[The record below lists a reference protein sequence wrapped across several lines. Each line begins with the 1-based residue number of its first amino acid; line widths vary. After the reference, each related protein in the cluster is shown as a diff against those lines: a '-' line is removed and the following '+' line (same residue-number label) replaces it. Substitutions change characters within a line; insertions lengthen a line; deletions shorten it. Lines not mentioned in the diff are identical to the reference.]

1 MAEPSGTSPDRNASP
16 GDGSGGRVPPRGP
29 AGTEDGT
36 STSAGSA
43 APTQP
48 TGKAGWRA
56 RLGAA
61 RRAVP
66 AGVRATEAEALAR
79 AAVAAASTFPHG
91 PVCCYLPLPSEPGSP
106 AMLDALRAAGRQ
118 VLLPVVPPDR
128 YAGEGPSALYWAP
141 YLGTH
146 ALVDGP
152 MGLRQPAEAWRGPA
166 AVAEAALVL
175 VPALAVDRRGVRL
188 GRGAGWYDRTLP
200 LARRGTPLVAVV
212 RDEEVVE
219 ALPTEP
225 HDVRMTHVLTPGHG
239 WRAIRASPALLD

>member
-1 MAEPSGTSPDRNASP
+1 
-16 GDGSGGRVPPRGP
+16 
-29 AGTEDGT
+29 
-36 STSAGSA
+36 
-43 APTQP
+43 
-48 TGKAGWRA
+48 
-56 RLGAA
+56 
-61 RRAVP
+61 VP
-66 AGVRATEAEALAR
+66 ASVRATEAEALAK
-79 AAVAAASTFPHG
+79 AAVAAASTFPLG

-106 AMLDALRAAGRQ
+106 AMLDALRAAGHQ
-118 VLLPVVPPDR
+118 VLLPVVPPDQH
-128 YAGEGPSALYWAP
+128 AADGPPALYWAP

-152 MGLRQPAEAWRGPA
+152 MGLRQPAAALRGPA
-166 AVAEAALVL
+166 AVGDAALVL

-200 LARRGTPLVAVV
+200 LARRGTALVAVV

-239 WRAIRASPALLD
+239 CRAIRASPTLLD